1 MPRHL
6 AGGQNLFQL
15 SEYID
20 QQKSKYRAVRNFI
33 SICELIGIENCEN

>member
-1 MPRHL
+1 MSRHL

-20 QQKSKYRAVRNFI
+20 QQKRKYASLRNFI
-33 SICELIGIENCEN
+33 SICQILGIEKIEE